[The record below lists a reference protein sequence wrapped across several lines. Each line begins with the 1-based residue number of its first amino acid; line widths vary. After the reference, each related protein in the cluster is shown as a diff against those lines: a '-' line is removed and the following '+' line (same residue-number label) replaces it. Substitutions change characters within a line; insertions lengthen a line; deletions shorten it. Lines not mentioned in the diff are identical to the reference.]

1 MTMGGDR
8 LGGVLGSSGFI
19 RSGRDEYVNFETDEF
34 VSESGESVELI
45 ISEAILDSDVLALNI
60 TEFVDLLQELLAP
73 RDAIG
78 SRTGSEPPNLR
89 YLRLLLRLR
98 HSPTYCKCDR
108 DGDNSPPF

>member
-1 MTMGGDR
+1 MGGDR

-73 RDAIG
+73 E
-78 SRTGSEPPNLR
+78 TPSEAGRAPSHPIFD
-89 YLRLLLRLR
+89 
-98 HSPTYCKCDR
+98 TFACCCA
-108 DGDNSPPF
+108 